1 MQWGSA
7 CSLASTQI
15 LLHQEM
21 GCHLLLMAYVYTGIH
36 SSPYSQLDKL
46 VSLQLFSLCL
56 SIPASFPDHLYQPHP
71 RPSISASFPD
81 HLYQPHPRPSISASF
96 PGHLYQPHPRP
107 SIPASSQA
115 IYTSLIPRP
124 SIPASSQTIYT
135 SLIPGHLYQPHPRP
149 SIQASFTDHRKNGLP
164 KFKMHLYRYNI
175 SDRMIQNLLD

>member
-15 LLHQEM
+15 LLHQET

-36 SSPYSQLDKL
+36 SSPYHSQLDKL

-56 SIPASFPDHLYQPHP
+56 SIPASFPGHLYQPHSQAIYTSLIP
-71 RPSISASFPD
+71 RPSRPASFPD
-81 HLYQPHPRPSISASF
+81 HLYQPHSQTIYTS
-96 PGHLYQPHPRP
+96 LIPRP

-124 SIPASSQTIYT
+124 
-135 SLIPGHLYQPHPRP
+135 
-149 SIQASFTDHRKNGLP
+149 
-164 KFKMHLYRYNI
+164 FKMHL
-175 SDRMIQNLLD
+175 